1 MRAYH
6 HSEIKTGLEY
16 RETLRAGPYA
26 WPGGYPLILVCD
38 DGAALCFDCG
48 RSEGPQIL
56 RAIRQNERNGWQVIG
71 CQVHWEGPDE
81 ECAHCSR
88 AIPSA
93 YGDPA
98 DDETEGANDA
108 N

>member
-1 MRAYH
+1 MMRAYH
-6 HSEIKTGLEY
+6 HPEIKTGLEY

-48 RSEGPQIL
+48 RSETRQVI
-56 RAIRQNERNGWQVIG
+56 RAIRDKRRDGWRVIG
-71 CQVHWEGPDE
+71 VAIHWEGPDE
-81 ECAHCSR
+81 ECAHCGR

-98 DDETEGANDA
+98 DDETEGAE
-108 N
+108 